1 MSVQTYGWG
10 KGRTHVLLVG
20 SVVHMLVDA
29 NRVAGNP
36 VPYTELHN
44 AAVSKGVMESLQ
56 AEWLAWQKVRQGL
69 SHWGAADALPQS
81 LCQVLL
87 LSAVIS
93 SELWRNGFHH

>member
-1 MSVQTYGWG
+1 M
-10 KGRTHVLLVG
+10 
-20 SVVHMLVDA
+20 HMLVDA

-81 LCQVLL
+81 LCQVLF

-93 SELWRNGFHH
+93 NELWQNGFHH